1 MLGKLL
7 DTYTITARIGLLS
20 LKTKLYAMRAQW
32 ICDLTT
38 NAEKPFW
45 DSNLAA
51 RTLYLESL
59 LASDTI
65 SRLHGQ
71 TLVWLGHTP
80 AASQV
85 LSNRSIDCS
94 VYVTPE
100 DLSRA
105 KKQIEFSED
114 ESECEADNELKPAQS
129 TVISNFD
136 ELPFQSRTIDVVIIH
151 HALEQASDPR
161 TVLRE
166 ASRILAPGGKLV
178 VFGFNPWSLIGFRRG
193 IATVVPDRLSQLR
206 MINPIRLF
214 DWLTLLGLELDAP
227 PAYGGLGLF
236 RNRQR
241 KRSVVPSPSQL
252 PFGGIVITSA
262 VKQNASMNLQ
272 WQTPQPRAK
281 LAPVAYP
288 RIDSWQR
295 NGRNR
300 DL

>member
-45 DSNLAA
+45 DSDLAA

-71 TLVWLGHTP
+71 TLVWLGHTQ

-85 LSNRSIDCS
+85 LSNRTIDCS

-105 KKQIEFSED
+105 KNQIELG
-114 ESECEADNELKPAQS
+114 ECETELEVENELKPAQS
-129 TVISNFD
+129 TVICDFD

-214 DWLTLLGLELDAP
+214 DWLTLLGFELDAP

-272 WQTPQPRAK
+272 WQTPKPRAK

-295 NGRNR
+295 NSRNR